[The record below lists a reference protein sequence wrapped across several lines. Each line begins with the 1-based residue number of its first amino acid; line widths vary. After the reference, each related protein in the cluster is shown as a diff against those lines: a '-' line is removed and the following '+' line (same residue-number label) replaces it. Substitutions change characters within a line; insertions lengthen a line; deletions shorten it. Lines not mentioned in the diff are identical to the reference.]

1 MTVQPYGR
9 VCGVGGARPAA
20 TAVRALSRKGCS
32 VSPSTRPSG
41 ALSTLQLVV
50 GRDGSLRSIV
60 SSDPYSCVVL
70 PSGLP
75 PAPEEPCEVVVE
87 ARRGDAEQF
96 ALTEGTPASCDA
108 LRQTFEGW
116 RWMSLAEP
124 VTYRVSVERDVQAP

>member
-1 MTVQPYGR
+1 M
-9 VCGVGGARPAA
+9 
-20 TAVRALSRKGCS
+20 
-32 VSPSTRPSG
+32 
-41 ALSTLQLVV
+41 
-50 GRDGSLRSIV
+50 
-60 SSDPYSCVVL
+60 
-70 PSGLP
+70 
-75 PAPEEPCEVVVE
+75 VVE